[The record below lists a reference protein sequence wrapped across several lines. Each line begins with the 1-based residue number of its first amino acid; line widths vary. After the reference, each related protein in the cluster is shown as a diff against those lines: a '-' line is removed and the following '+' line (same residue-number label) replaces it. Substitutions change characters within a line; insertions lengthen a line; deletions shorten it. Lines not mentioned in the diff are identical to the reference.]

1 MKGQLPIVIAFVIV
15 MAIVIST
22 AIYISTIP
30 VNVNFSYTGKQYS
43 DWEIY
48 DQELTQLLLYMLKQG
63 VSTASPLIEDYI
75 RSNVFTQ
82 SISYTRVYAPLTA
95 YLSYSFFWPS
105 RYFHVYVPVG
115 EEYSSITPS
124 YYTGTIL
131 SEISSLATQ
140 TLNTTAYKILTNWVK
155 SIEKLGLRITI
166 DKFVSAYN
174 LSLTTT
180 GTTAIGVAN
189 ASINFTITIFNTLG
203 EYRVYT
209 KTSLLHCQVNF
220 THGYY
225 SGADSVSGGFVLPI
239 VVHTYIM
246 IDGTRFYYVLAP
258 QDINTYYYSPLFS
271 ILPSFATEYHGE
283 QLVKAYVING
293 GQAAFYRG
301 NGLTNMT
308 LIIRYNTY
316 DNFLVD
322 WIKYI
327 HFSSVIGLIKSTDLD
342 WNNVFYVFNDMVWH
356 LYQGNVNITVTRI
369 VPDTINITNNT
380 GNNVLVYISYNIIS
394 IPFIYY
400 HYYVN
405 YTKTLIFYV
414 PGYSKIDIDGTPVI
428 VPTQFYVY
436 YRGEYIG
443 EYNYTIPVI
452 NYTST
457 LNFDINITGG

>member
-30 VNVNFSYTGKQYS
+30 VNVKFSYAGKQYS

-63 VSTASPLIEDYI
+63 VSTASPVIEDYI

-95 YLSYSFFWPS
+95 YLSYSFWYS
-105 RYFHVYVPVG
+105 EYFHVYVPTG
-115 EEYSSITPS
+115 KEYVSITPS

-131 SEISSLATQ
+131 SEISSLATK

-180 GTTAIGVAN
+180 GTTAIGVTN

-225 SGADSVSGGFVLPI
+225 SGADSISGGFILPI
-239 VVHTYIM
+239 VVQTYIM

-258 QDINTYYYSPLFS
+258 QDIDTYYYSPIFS
-271 ILPSFATEYHGE
+271 FLPSFATEYHGE
-283 QLVKAYVING
+283 QLVKAYVINR

-316 DNFLVD
+316 DDFLVD

-327 HFSSVIGLIKSTDLD
+327 HFSSVIGLIKSTALD
-342 WNNVFYVFNDMVWH
+342 WNNVFYVFNYMTWD
-356 LYQGNVNITVTRI
+356 LNYQGLTNVTNLVSENSINLTDITGSNVIVVYTQNIF
-369 VPDTINITNNT
+369 P
-380 GNNVLVYISYNIIS
+380 
-394 IPFIYY
+394 P
-400 HYYVN
+400 YVN
-405 YTKTLIFYV
+405 YTKTLTFYV
-414 PGYSKIDIDGTPVI
+414 PGYSKIDVDGVPVI
-428 VPTQFYVY
+428 VPTQFYIY
-436 YRGEYIG
+436 YSGEYLA
-443 EYNYTIPVI
+443 Y
-452 NYTST
+452 ST
-457 LNFDINITGG
+457 LYTYSFDINIRGK